1 MPVSVFVSLLLSI
14 VNGLS
19 LPTPIALDGLA
30 LVRCHEDVG
39 YDVCG
44 QFSKAL
50 LTVDYFVPVRTK
62 QFASG
67 QLCLNSSSVCRGY
80 CVMWRHCDGLVELDT
95 NEWLLLLTNKD
106 GNYPGAISTTT
117 VLVRCG
123 GGDRPCPEISLQ
135 LRLDYVGLESHVFV
149 ETNHNM
155 LVRTKFAGNGTVILG
170 ITPQSPDAYMSFPL
184 FGKSEQLKR
193 SPGSNPFIAL
203 LSFVF
208 VGGWI
213 LFVYLCCVKRKT
225 IPI

>member
-1 MPVSVFVSLLLSI
+1 MHVSVIMSLLLSI
-14 VNGLS
+14 VTGLS

-30 LVRCHEDVG
+30 LVRCHESIG
-39 YDVCG
+39 YPGCG

-50 LTVDYFVPVRTK
+50 LTVDYFVPIRTK

-80 CVMWRHCDGLVELDT
+80 CVSWRHCDGFVELDT

-123 GGDRPCPEISLQ
+123 GVDLPCPEISLQ
-135 LRLDYVGLESHVFV
+135 LRLDSVGLDSHIFV
-149 ETNHNM
+149 EANHNM
-155 LVRTKFAGNGTVILG
+155 LIRTKFAGNGTVILG
-170 ITPQSPDAYMSFPL
+170 ITPQSPDAHMSFPL
-184 FGKSEQLKR
+184 FGKAAQLRR
-193 SPGSNPFIAL
+193 SPGLNPAFAL
-203 LSFVF
+203 FSIVF

-213 LFVYLCCVKRKT
+213 LSVYLCCVKK
-225 IPI
+225 